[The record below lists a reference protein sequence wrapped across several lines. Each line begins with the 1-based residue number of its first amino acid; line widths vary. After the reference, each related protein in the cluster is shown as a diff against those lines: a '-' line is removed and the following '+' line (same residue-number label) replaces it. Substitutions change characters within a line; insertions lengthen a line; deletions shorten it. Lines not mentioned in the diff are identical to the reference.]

1 MKICIIG
8 SGYVGLVSGACFS
21 DLGNTVTCVDIN
33 RETIEKLNKGIIPI
47 YEPGLQELVVR
58 NLKKKRLLF
67 TTDISS
73 SIKRSDII
81 FICVG
86 TPTKNNKADLKY
98 VFNVTNSI
106 KFNLN
111 RYKIIVTKSTV
122 PVTTGDKITKILK
135 SNKNKNNFDVVSNPE
150 FLREGEAIRDFQFP
164 DRVVVGTSSNKA
176 NKIMKKLYLPLI
188 KKGGRYFH
196 TSRRSAELIKYASNA
211 FLATKITF
219 INEIANLCEK
229 SNIDVKEV
237 AIGMGLDERIGS
249 RFLRPGPAY
258 GGSCFPKD
266 TRALVSTGRMFNTN
280 LSVVKSV
287 INSNDKR
294 TNLLL
299 NKISKIMNNKIKNK
313 NITFLG
319 VTFDIFAEY
328 FIYALILLSSFA
340 LIGLVF
346 LILMK
351 KDYIRELPTFFLP
364 NTGNMGIPICLF
376 AYGKLGMGV
385 AAAIS
390 SLVILLHFTANIFLA
405 KRKFDFSIIAKSP
418 SFYTIILTVIF
429 LYYGKEMPVFMIN
442 TTMLLSYA
450 MIVMILMSL
459 GIALTQMKVFSLRD
473 SIITSIGRV
482 ILGPIVGF
490 FIIKFFNLS
499 GFAAGVLLIQS
510 SMPSAILCYL
520 VASMYSPKKNVDNIS
535 STIVVSTLMSLVTV
549 PITVFIAL
557 KYFA

>member
-33 RETIEKLNKGIIPI
+33 KEIVGKLKKGIIPI
-47 YEPGLQELVVR
+47 YEPGLQELVER

-67 TTDISS
+67 STNISS
-73 SIKRSDII
+73 SIKKSDII

-98 VFNVTNSI
+98 VFNVIKSI
-106 KFNLN
+106 RSNLN
-111 RYKIIVTKSTV
+111 RYKIKVNKSTV

-135 SNKNKNNFDVVSNPE
+135 SNKNKNKFDVVSNPE

-249 RFLRPGPAY
+249 RFLRAGPAY

-266 TRALVSTGRMFNTN
+266 TRALVSTARVFNTN

-319 VTFDIFAEY
+319 VTFKPGTDDMRESSSLKMIPSLTRKGAHVNYYEPTGKKKELKSKNINFFENIKDACKS
-328 FIYALILLSSFA
+328 ADLIIIHTEWNEFKQLNFKK
-340 LIGLVF
+340 ITNKRNFKVF
-346 LILMK
+346 DMRNLYSTSEMK
-351 KDYIRELPTFFLP
+351 K
-364 NTGNMGIPICLF
+364 N
-376 AYGKLGMGV
+376 K
-385 AAAIS
+385 
-390 SLVILLHFTANIFLA
+390 
-405 KRKFDFSIIAKSP
+405 
-418 SFYTIILTVIF
+418 
-429 LYYGKEMPVFMIN
+429 IN
-442 TTMLLSYA
+442 Y
-450 MIVMILMSL
+450 
-459 GIALTQMKVFSLRD
+459 F
-473 SIITSIGRV
+473 SIGR
-482 ILGPIVGF
+482 
-490 FIIKFFNLS
+490 
-499 GFAAGVLLIQS
+499 
-510 SMPSAILCYL
+510 
-520 VASMYSPKKNVDNIS
+520 
-535 STIVVSTLMSLVTV
+535 
-549 PITVFIAL
+549 
-557 KYFA
+557 